1 MTRTEARRDPAA
13 APEPA
18 PANAEPYERYF
29 ASGHYDRRY
38 PRPNPT
44 VLALIRRELAPGG
57 HVVDFGCGSGRYLL
71 ALAGRAGTAAG
82 YDICRAALA
91 RFRAAAEAQGQGGL
105 HVLGPDPADLDRHVA
120 AHGGA
125 DLVLC
130 LFGVLSHIEGVDE
143 RRRALRRMAAL
154 LKPGGRLILS
164 VPNRR
169 RRFRAEQ
176 RAQGRAPAGEVR
188 YRRRFTDV
196 SVAFSYR
203 LFDVPSLT
211 AELAAA
217 GLVVVETRAESLFPE
232 ALVANSPVLRALDG
246 WLAPLLPAAV
256 GYGILALVRPA
267 TAEDAG

>member
-1 MTRTEARRDPAA
+1 MSVTRPLRE
-13 APEPA
+13 PEPA
-18 PANAEPYERYF
+18 PPPANAEPYERYF

-44 VLALIRRELAPGG
+44 VLRLIRRELPPGG

-71 ALAGRAGTAAG
+71 ALGREAGVAAG

-91 RFRAAAEAQGQGGL
+91 RFRAAPQARGKGRL

-120 AHGGA
+120 AQGGA

-130 LFGVLSHIEGVDE
+130 LFGVLSHIEGVDA

-154 LKPGGRLILS
+154 MNPGGRLILS

-176 RAQGRAPAGEVR
+176 RAQAPGPGEIR
-188 YRRRFTDV
+188 YRRRFRDL
-196 SVAFSYR
+196 SVALSYR
-203 LFDVPSLT
+203 LFDVESLNG
-211 AELAAA
+211 ELAAA
-217 GLVVVETRAESLFPE
+217 GLVVIETRAESLFPE

-246 WLAPLLPAAV
+246 WLAPLVPAAL
-256 GYGILALVRPA
+256 GYGILALARPA
-267 TAEDAG
+267 TAEDAA